1 MKSVGIITKHRIFN
15 YGSFMQAYA
24 TQRAIEKLGYA
35 AKIIDYQYP
44 NSFHATYPS
53 LKDKVRHWTNNAL
66 KDLLPGRLGTSLT
79 RKYKDAFAVG
89 IIDNDKRKI
98 SYIEGFEEI
107 GRTDN
112 LTFLKHKNKHQYVI
126 KVGKD
131 RKAMETF
138 IQANVEAMGM
148 KMEDFD
154 LPSDL
159 AELIEQTKDSLT
171 TQKDPRI
178 LKLCKALRLSPEVT
192 KLQSVLAYL
201 AENKYDVDIEEL
213 KKMITV

>member
-1 MKSVGIITKHRIFN
+1 MKYNEIMPECFIDTTLVSSLLDAKVSHKHSCN
-15 YGSFMQAYA
+15 
-24 TQRAIEKLGYA
+24 EV
-35 AKIIDYQYP
+35 AKEMERGK
-44 NSFHATYPS
+44 F
-53 LKDKVRHWTNNAL
+53 
-66 KDLLPGRLGTSLT
+66 
-79 RKYKDAFAVG
+79 KDAFAVG

-131 RKAMETF
+131 CKAMETF
-138 IQANVEAMGM
+138 IKANVEAIGM

-154 LPSDL
+154 LSSDL
-159 AELIEQTKDSLT
+159 SELIEQTKDRVS

-178 LKLCKALRLSPEVT
+178 QKLCKALRQSPEVAM
-192 KLQSVLAYL
+192 LQDVLAYL
-201 AENKYDVDIEEL
+201 AVNKYNVDIEEL
-213 KKMITV
+213 KKKFS